1 MSLVNRQN
9 YTPIFNTYTYVVS
22 TPSIVETPSSI
33 WMRGYEHDPS
43 TLTPLFGR
51 QFHPMYSQIPA
62 LGMIYTKYSGY
73 LGSAEYNGTTS
84 ASMDRSKDWYAYN
97 IEDINRGMKDVSLY
111 RWSDGFNYYVSEY
124 GGYYFWK
131 YNPNNQNLIDGRGTT
146 KGNATSTNWPSYPY
160 RGGAEMYIVDED
172 INNIYTINGV
182 QMSNSS
188 VYRSI
193 GLFST
198 INKNTN
204 ITTNPDAFANTYP
217 ANYFYIGR
225 SSSRIYSGIVSNN
238 GRTFSLYSYNK
249 SVGTIT
255 TAYTNIHSGSVW
267 NIPSETYQ
275 VDNSGSFAFY
285 YSHLIPSGSTPSASA
300 ISARHNFTQ
309 VIFNKDGGQASGSVS
324 ASINAYGTNCF
335 VDYSLSGSL
344 TPNDLWPAS
353 WGTTNPLAFTKRT
366 KLFLNSPS
374 SSVKYLIGFGITPFN
389 YEETPKNFYNAL
401 VFEITAS
408 TSTTMSYKSYR
419 PIYTDLGAET
429 RAVITMDDNTNRFLV
444 VTSQNMGIYT
454 FDTGSKSLTL
464 AQTIPGEYRAFGV
477 DSYNRLWANNFN
489 NDLFCFSLDS
499 PIRINITSPTSSYNY
514 SGTSLSGSVLVE
526 ARNYLGN
533 YVAVPARLT
542 IEGNSAVFTSN
553 NSSSI
558 NITTSTSASLT
569 VPITINNG
577 GFTRIVASSNF

>member
-9 YTPIFNTYTYVVS
+9 YTPTFNAFYFASSCPAV
-22 TPSIVETPSSI
+22 VETPSSI

-51 QFHPMYSQIPA
+51 QFHPTNTFKQTV
-62 LGMIYTKYSGY
+62 GMIYTKYSGY
-73 LGSAEYNGTTS
+73 LASVEYNDFS
-84 ASMDRSKDWYAYN
+84 FIDRTNDWYAFN
-97 IEDINRGMKDVSLY
+97 LEDINRGMKDVPLY
-111 RWSDGFNYYVSEY
+111 RWSDGFNYYVSER
-124 GGYYFWK
+124 GGTRYWK
-131 YNPNNQNLIDGRGTT
+131 YNPNNQNLIDGVSYNKGTSIT
-146 KGNATSTNWPSYPY
+146 TDWGSFPY
-160 RGGAEMYIVDED
+160 RGAFDHIVDED
-172 INNIYTINGV
+172 INNIYTLNATEIGN
-182 QMSNSS
+182 NSWHRAIAFPS
-188 VYRSI
+188 A
-193 GLFST
+193 

-204 ITTNPDAFANTYP
+204 VTTNADGLVASVNTNGYS
-217 ANYFYIGR
+217 IGR
-225 SSSRIYSGIVSNN
+225 SSTRIYSAFSTNN
-238 GRTFSLYSYNK
+238 GRTFTLYSYNK
-249 SVGTIT
+249 AINTIT
-255 TAYTNIHSGSVW
+255 TAYSNIHSGSIW

-285 YSHLIPSGSTPSASA
+285 YSHLVPSGSTASASA
-300 ISARHNFTQ
+300 ISARHNFTR

-344 TPNDLWPAS
+344 SPNDLWPAS
-353 WGTTNPLAFTKRT
+353 WGTTTPQNYIKRT

-374 SSVKYLIGFGITPFN
+374 SSVKYLIGFGITPYG
-389 YEETPKNFYNAL
+389 YEETTKNFYNAL

-408 TSTTMSYKSYR
+408 SATTMSYQSYR
-419 PIYTDLGAET
+419 PIYNDLGSET
-429 RAVITMDDNTNRFLV
+429 RAVIAMDDNTNRFLV
-444 VTSQNMGIYT
+444 VTTQNMGIYT

-464 AQTIPGEYRAFGV
+464 AQTIPGEFRTYGV
-477 DSYNRLWANNFN
+477 DTYNRLWACTYN

-499 PIRINITSPTSSYNY
+499 PVRINITSPTSSYNY
-514 SGTSLSGSVLVE
+514 AGSSLSGSILVE

-553 NSSSI
+553 TSSSI
-558 NITTSTSASLT
+558 DITTSTSSSLSI
-569 VPITINNG
+569 PITINNG

>member
-9 YTPIFNTYTYVVS
+9 YTPAYGSFFLTST
-22 TPSIVETPSSI
+22 TPSVIETPSSLWI
-33 WMRGYEHDPS
+33 RGYEHDPS

-51 QFHPMYSQIPA
+51 QFHQFNSVKA
-62 LGMIYTKYSGY
+62 TLGMIYTKYSGCIA
-73 LGSAEYNGTTS
+73 SVEFNGNS
-84 ASMDRSKDWYAYN
+84 FIDRTEDLYTFN
-97 IEDINRGMKDVSLY
+97 LEDINRGMKDVPLY
-111 RWSDGFNYYVSEY
+111 RWSDGFNYYISER
-124 GGYYFWK
+124 GGYKFWK
-131 YNPNNQNLIDGRGTT
+131 HNPNNQNLIDGRGTD
-146 KGNATSTNWPSYPY
+146 KGSSSTNRWDLAVY
-160 RGGAEMYIVDED
+160 RGNSDMYIVDED
-172 INNIYTINGV
+172 INNIYTLNFTEISDGGNIRV
-182 QMSNSS
+182 TSFP
-188 VYRSI
+188 SI
-193 GLFST
+193 

-204 ITTNPDAFANTYP
+204 VTTNTDGLVNSVTANAYS
-217 ANYFYIGR
+217 IGR
-225 SSSRIYSGIVSNN
+225 SSTRIYCVINN
-238 GRTFSLYSYNK
+238 NSGRTFNLYSYNK
-249 SVGTIT
+249 ALNT
-255 TAYTNIHSGSVW
+255 TTTVYTNIHSGSVW
-267 NIPSETYQ
+267 NIPSETFQ

-300 ISARHNFTQ
+300 ITARHNFTR
-309 VIFNKDGGQASGSVS
+309 VIFNRDGGQASGSVS
-324 ASINAYGTNCF
+324 ASINAYGTQCF

-344 TPNDLWPAS
+344 SPNDLWPAS
-353 WGTTNPLAFTKRT
+353 WGTSNPTILTKRT

-374 SSVKYLIGFGITPFN
+374 SSVKYLIGFGITPYG

-419 PIYTDLGAET
+419 PIYNDLGSET
-429 RAVITMDDNTNRFLV
+429 RGVIAMDDNTNRFLV
-444 VTSQNMGIYT
+444 VTTQNMGIYT

-464 AQTIPGEYRAFGV
+464 AQTIPGEYRAFGM
-477 DSYNRLWANNFN
+477 DSYNRLWASNYN
-489 NDLFCFSLDS
+489 NDLYCFSLDS
-499 PIRINITSPTSSYNY
+499 PVRINITSPTSSYNY
-514 SGTSLSGSVLVE
+514 SGTSISGSVLVE

-533 YVAVPARLT
+533 YVAVPTRLT

>member
-9 YTPIFNTYTYVVS
+9 YTPTLNAWGYANTC
-22 TPSIVETPSSI
+22 PAIIETPSSI

-51 QFHPMYSQIPA
+51 QFHQIYSQKLTI
-62 LGMIYTKYSGY
+62 GMIYTKYSGCVA
-73 LGSAEYNGTTS
+73 SVEYNGNS
-84 ASMDRSKDWYAYN
+84 FIDRTEDWYAYN
-97 IEDINRGMKDVSLY
+97 LEDINRGMKDVPLY
-111 RWSDGFNYYVSEY
+111 RWSDGFNYFISEY
-124 GGYYFWK
+124 GGYRFWK
-131 YNPNNQNLIDGRGTT
+131 LNPNNQNLIDGTSYN
-146 KGNATSTNWPSYPY
+146 KGDGMSTDWVSYPY
-160 RGGAEMYIVDED
+160 RGGAEMYIMDED
-172 INNIYTINGV
+172 INNIYTLNFTE
-182 QMSNSS
+182 MSNGTN
-188 VYRSI
+188 YRSV

-204 ITTNPDAFANTYP
+204 VTTNPNGVLNFVTVNAY
-217 ANYFYIGR
+217 YIGR
-225 SSSRIYSGIVSNN
+225 SSSRIFTQLSSNS
-238 GRTFSLYSYNK
+238 GRTVTLYSYNK
-249 SVGTIT
+249 SLAT
-255 TAYTNIHSGSVW
+255 TTTVYTNIHSGSVW

-275 VDNSGSFAFY
+275 VDNSGSYAFY

-309 VIFNKDGGQASGSVS
+309 VIFNRDGGQASGSVS
-324 ASINAYGTNCF
+324 ASINAYGTQCF

-344 TPNDLWPAS
+344 SPNDLWPAS
-353 WGTTNPLAFTKRT
+353 WGTSNVSTYSKRT
-366 KLFLNSPS
+366 KLFLNNPS
-374 SSVKYLIGFGITPFN
+374 SSVKYLIGFGITPYG

-401 VFEITAS
+401 VFEISAS
-408 TSTTMSYKSYR
+408 SATTMSYKSYR
-419 PIYTDLGAET
+419 PIYNDLGSET
-429 RAVITMDDNTNRFLV
+429 RAVIAMDDNTNRFLV
-444 VTSQNMGIYT
+444 VTTQNMGIYT

-464 AQTIPGEYRAFGV
+464 AQTIPGEYRTYGV
-477 DSYNRLWANNFN
+477 DTYNRLWATTYN

-514 SGTSLSGSVLVE
+514 AGNSISGSILVE

-553 NSSSI
+553 SSSSI
-558 NITTSTSASLT
+558 NVTTNTSASIT

>member
-9 YTPIFNTYTYVVS
+9 YTPTLNAWGYANTC
-22 TPSIVETPSSI
+22 PAIIETPSSI

-51 QFHPMYSQIPA
+51 QFHQIYSQKLTI
-62 LGMIYTKYSGY
+62 GMIYTKYSGCVA
-73 LGSAEYNGTTS
+73 SVEYNGNS
-84 ASMDRSKDWYAYN
+84 FVDRTEDWYAFN
-97 IEDINRGMKDVSLY
+97 LEDINRGMKDVPLY
-111 RWSDGFNYYVSEY
+111 RWSDGFNYFISEY
-124 GGYYFWK
+124 GGYRFWK
-131 YNPNNQNLIDGRGTT
+131 LNPNNQNLIDGTSYN
-146 KGNATSTNWPSYPY
+146 KGDGMSTDWVSYPY
-160 RGGAEMYIVDED
+160 RGGAEMYIMDED
-172 INNIYTINGV
+172 INNIYTLNFTE
-182 QMSNSS
+182 MSNGTN
-188 VYRSI
+188 YRSV

-204 ITTNPDAFANTYP
+204 VTTNPNGVLNFVTVNAY
-217 ANYFYIGR
+217 YIGR
-225 SSSRIYSGIVSNN
+225 SSSRIFTQLSSNS
-238 GRTFSLYSYNK
+238 GRTVTLYSYNK
-249 SVGTIT
+249 SLAT
-255 TAYTNIHSGSVW
+255 TTTVYTNIHSGSVW

-275 VDNSGSFAFY
+275 VDNSGSYAFY

-309 VIFNKDGGQASGSVS
+309 VIFNRDGGQASGSVS
-324 ASINAYGTNCF
+324 ASINAYGTQCF

-344 TPNDLWPAS
+344 SPNDLWPAS
-353 WGTTNPLAFTKRT
+353 WGTSNVSTYSKRT
-366 KLFLNSPS
+366 KLFLNNPS
-374 SSVKYLIGFGITPFN
+374 SSVKYLIGFGITPYG

-401 VFEITAS
+401 VFEISAS
-408 TSTTMSYKSYR
+408 SATTMSYKSYR
-419 PIYTDLGAET
+419 PIYNDLGSET
-429 RAVITMDDNTNRFLV
+429 RAVIAMDDNTNRFLV
-444 VTSQNMGIYT
+444 VTTQNMGIYT

-464 AQTIPGEYRAFGV
+464 AQTIPGEYRTYGV
-477 DSYNRLWANNFN
+477 DTYNRLWATTYN

-514 SGTSLSGSVLVE
+514 AGNSISGSILVE

-553 NSSSI
+553 SSSSI
-558 NITTSTSASLT
+558 NVTTNTSASIT

>member
-9 YTPIFNTYTYVVS
+9 YTPTLNAFYFASSCPAV
-22 TPSIVETPSSI
+22 VETPSSI

-51 QFHPMYSQIPA
+51 QFHPTNTFKQTV
-62 LGMIYTKYSGY
+62 GMIYTKYSGY
-73 LGSAEYNGTTS
+73 VASVEYNGFS
-84 ASMDRSKDWYAYN
+84 FVDRTEDWYAFN
-97 IEDINRGMKDVSLY
+97 LEDINRGMKDVPLY
-111 RWSDGFNYYVSEY
+111 RWTDGFNYYVGER
-124 GGYYFWK
+124 GGSRFWK
-131 YNPNNQNLIDGRGTT
+131 LNPNNQNLIDGISYT
-146 KGNATSTNWPSYPY
+146 KGSVWTSDWRNNPY
-160 RGGAEMYIVDED
+160 RGAFDHIVDED
-172 INNIYTINGV
+172 INNIYTLNITEVSDFNYYRAV
-182 QMSNSS
+182 AFPS
-188 VYRSI
+188 V
-193 GLFST
+193 

-204 ITTNPDAFANTYP
+204 VTTNADGVVQNVNANGY
-217 ANYFYIGR
+217 YIGR
-225 SSSRIYSGIVSNN
+225 SSTRIYSAFSTNN
-238 GRTFSLYSYNK
+238 GRTFTLYSYNK
-249 SVGTIT
+249 AINTIT
-255 TAYTNIHSGSVW
+255 TVYTNVHSGSIW
-267 NIPSETYQ
+267 NIPSETFQ

-300 ISARHNFTQ
+300 ISARHNFTR
-309 VIFNKDGGQASGSVS
+309 VIFNRDGGQASGSVS
-324 ASINAYGTNCF
+324 ASINAYGTQCF

-344 TPNDLWPAS
+344 SPNDLWPAS
-353 WGTTNPLAFTKRT
+353 WGTTNPQNYIKRT

-374 SSVKYLIGFGITPFN
+374 SSVKYLIGFGITPYG

-408 TSTTMSYKSYR
+408 TSTTMSYQSYR
-419 PIYTDLGAET
+419 PIYNDLGSET
-429 RAVITMDDNTNRFLV
+429 RAVIAMDDNTNRFLV
-444 VTSQNMGIYT
+444 VTTQNMGIYT

-464 AQTIPGEYRAFGV
+464 AQTIPGEYRTYGV
-477 DSYNRLWANNFN
+477 DTYNRLWATTYN

-499 PIRINITSPTSSYNY
+499 PVRINITSPTSSYNY
-514 SGTSLSGSVLVE
+514 AGSSISGSILVE

-553 NSSSI
+553 TSSSI
-558 NITTSTSASLT
+558 DITTNTSASIT

>member
-9 YTPIFNTYTYVVS
+9 YTPTLNAWGYANTC
-22 TPSIVETPSSI
+22 PAIIETPSSI

-51 QFHPMYSQIPA
+51 QFHQIYSQKLTI
-62 LGMIYTKYSGY
+62 GMIYTKYSGCVA
-73 LGSAEYNGTTS
+73 SVEYNGNS
-84 ASMDRSKDWYAYN
+84 FVDRTDDWYAFN
-97 IEDINRGMKDVSLY
+97 LEDINRGMKDVPLY
-111 RWSDGFNYYVSEY
+111 RWSDGFNYFISEY
-124 GGYYFWK
+124 GGYRFWK
-131 YNPNNQNLIDGRGTT
+131 LNPNNQNLIDGTSYN
-146 KGNATSTNWPSYPY
+146 KGDGMSTDWVSYPY
-160 RGGAEMYIVDED
+160 RGGAEMYIMDED
-172 INNIYTINGV
+172 INNIYTLNFTE
-182 QMSNSS
+182 MSNGTN
-188 VYRSI
+188 YRSV

-204 ITTNPDAFANTYP
+204 VTTNPNGVLNFVTVNAY
-217 ANYFYIGR
+217 YIGR
-225 SSSRIYSGIVSNN
+225 SSSRIFTQLSSNS
-238 GRTFSLYSYNK
+238 GRTVTLYSYNK
-249 SVGTIT
+249 SLAT
-255 TAYTNIHSGSVW
+255 TTTVYTNIHSGSVW

-275 VDNSGSFAFY
+275 VDNSGSYAFY

-309 VIFNKDGGQASGSVS
+309 VIFNRDGGQASGSVS
-324 ASINAYGTNCF
+324 ASINAYGTQCF

-344 TPNDLWPAS
+344 SPNDLWPAS
-353 WGTTNPLAFTKRT
+353 WGTSNVSTYSKRT
-366 KLFLNSPS
+366 KLFLNNPS
-374 SSVKYLIGFGITPFN
+374 SSVKYLIGFGITPYG

-401 VFEITAS
+401 VFEISAS
-408 TSTTMSYKSYR
+408 SATTMSYKSYR
-419 PIYTDLGAET
+419 PIYNDLGSET
-429 RAVITMDDNTNRFLV
+429 RAVIAMDDNTNRFLV
-444 VTSQNMGIYT
+444 VTTQNMGIYT

-464 AQTIPGEYRAFGV
+464 AQTIPGEYRTYGV
-477 DSYNRLWANNFN
+477 DTYNRLWATTYN

-499 PIRINITSPTSSYNY
+499 PVRINITSPTSSYNY
-514 SGTSLSGSVLVE
+514 AGNSISGSILVE

-553 NSSSI
+553 SSSSI
-558 NITTSTSASLT
+558 NVTTNTSASIT

>member
-9 YTPIFNTYTYVVS
+9 YTPTFNAFYFASSCPAV
-22 TPSIVETPSSI
+22 VETPSSI

-51 QFHPMYSQIPA
+51 QFHPTNTFKQTV
-62 LGMIYTKYSGY
+62 GMIYTKYSGY
-73 LGSAEYNGTTS
+73 VASVEYNGFS
-84 ASMDRSKDWYAYN
+84 FIDRTEDWYAFN
-97 IEDINRGMKDVSLY
+97 LEDINRGMKDVPLY
-111 RWSDGFNYYVSEY
+111 RWSDGFNYYVSER
-124 GGYYFWK
+124 GGSRYWK
-131 YNPNNQNLIDGRGTT
+131 YNPNNQNLIDGVNYA
-146 KGNATSTNWPSYPY
+146 KGNVWTSDWRNSPY
-160 RGGAEMYIVDED
+160 RGSFDHIVDED
-172 INNIYTINGV
+172 INNIYTLNTTEVSDFNYYRAITFP
-182 QMSNSS
+182 S
-188 VYRSI
+188 V
-193 GLFST
+193 

-204 ITTNPDAFANTYP
+204 VTTNADGLVASTNTNAYS
-217 ANYFYIGR
+217 IGR
-225 SSSRIYSGIVSNN
+225 SSTRIYSAFSTNN
-238 GRTFSLYSYNK
+238 GRTFTLYSYNK
-249 SVGTIT
+249 AINTIT
-255 TAYTNIHSGSVW
+255 AAYSNIHSGSIW
-267 NIPSETYQ
+267 NIPSETFQ

-285 YSHLIPSGSTPSASA
+285 YSHLVPSGSTPSASA
-300 ISARHNFTQ
+300 ISARHNFTR

-344 TPNDLWPAS
+344 SPNDLWPAS
-353 WGTTNPLAFTKRT
+353 WGTTTPQNYIKRT

-374 SSVKYLIGFGITPFN
+374 SSVKYLIGFGITPFG
-389 YEETPKNFYNAL
+389 YEETTKNFYNAL

-408 TSTTMSYKSYR
+408 TSATMSYQSYR
-419 PIYTDLGAET
+419 PIYNDLGSET
-429 RAVITMDDNTNRFLV
+429 RAVIAMDDNTNRFLV
-444 VTSQNMGIYT
+444 VTTQNMGIYT

-464 AQTIPGEYRAFGV
+464 AQTIPGEFRTYGV
-477 DSYNRLWANNFN
+477 DTYNRLWACNYN

-499 PIRINITSPTSSYNY
+499 PVRINITSPTSSYNY
-514 SGTSLSGSVLVE
+514 AGSSLSGSILVE

-553 NSSSI
+553 TSSSI
-558 NITTSTSASLT
+558 DITTSTSASLT

>member
-9 YTPIFNTYTYVVS
+9 YTPTLNAFYFASSCPAV
-22 TPSIVETPSSI
+22 VETPSSI

-51 QFHPMYSQIPA
+51 QFHPTNTFKQTV
-62 LGMIYTKYSGY
+62 GMIYTKYSGY
-73 LGSAEYNGTTS
+73 VASVEYNGFS
-84 ASMDRSKDWYAYN
+84 FVDRTEDWYAFN
-97 IEDINRGMKDVSLY
+97 LEDINRGMKDVPLY
-111 RWSDGFNYYVSEY
+111 RWTDGFNYYVGER
-124 GGYYFWK
+124 GGSRFWK
-131 YNPNNQNLIDGRGTT
+131 LNPNNQNLIDGISYT
-146 KGNATSTNWPSYPY
+146 KGSVWTSDWRNNPY
-160 RGGAEMYIVDED
+160 RGAFDHIVDED
-172 INNIYTINGV
+172 INNIYTLNITEVSDFNYYRAV
-182 QMSNSS
+182 AFPS
-188 VYRSI
+188 V
-193 GLFST
+193 

-204 ITTNPDAFANTYP
+204 VTTNADGLVQNVNANGYS
-217 ANYFYIGR
+217 IGR
-225 SSSRIYSGIVSNN
+225 SSTRIYSAFSTNN
-238 GRTFSLYSYNK
+238 GRTFTLYSYNK
-249 SVGTIT
+249 AINTIT
-255 TAYTNIHSGSVW
+255 TVYTNVHSGSIW
-267 NIPSETYQ
+267 NIPSETFQ

-300 ISARHNFTQ
+300 ISARHNFTR
-309 VIFNKDGGQASGSVS
+309 VIFNRDGGQASGSVS
-324 ASINAYGTNCF
+324 ASINAYGTQCF

-344 TPNDLWPAS
+344 SPNDLWPAS
-353 WGTTNPLAFTKRT
+353 WGTTNPQNYIKRT

-374 SSVKYLIGFGITPFN
+374 SSVKYLIGFGITPYG

-408 TSTTMSYKSYR
+408 TSTTMSYQSYR
-419 PIYTDLGAET
+419 PIYNDLGSET
-429 RAVITMDDNTNRFLV
+429 RAVIAMDDNTNRFLV
-444 VTSQNMGIYT
+444 VTTQNMGIYT

-464 AQTIPGEYRAFGV
+464 AQTIPGEYRTYGV
-477 DSYNRLWANNFN
+477 DTYNRLWATTYN

-499 PIRINITSPTSSYNY
+499 PVRINITSPTSSYNY
-514 SGTSLSGSVLVE
+514 AGSSISGSILVE

-553 NSSSI
+553 TSSSI
-558 NITTSTSASLT
+558 DITTNTSASIT